1 MQTQRFWVWRQ
12 RRWVLTIFF
21 ILCGVGVM
29 VGPTEAL
36 SGLVGRSIE
45 FLLTMT
51 APSAPAANLH
61 PAAAPRPVP
70 PIGTAS
76 GYYEVLTAIAARLS
90 DASAPADDASGPA
103 DGVAS
108 LDDSLPSDGLSSS
121 INAGSPGSAGASPA
135 AGGSGSSR
143 SSGAPSGAGG
153 GGGGGGTAG
162 SATSSADPTSNE
174 EQSGMLSLDDIA
186 ELGTGL
192 TDSLDLSA
200 ASLVSSMVTES
211 LDSHSPPFDNGAALS
226 VSPASVARIDGLPA
240 DVLLR
245 PDSALPPGGGTV
257 EFAATADPGILA
269 TPEPSSLALLALG
282 LCGVALRRYRRRSR
296 TVSREDSVRSLVTV

>member
-70 PIGTAS
+70 PISNAL
-76 GYYEVLTAIAARLS
+76 GYEGLGAIAARRS
-90 DASAPADDASGPA
+90 DASGPA
-103 DGVAS
+103 ESDASADGVAS
-108 LDDSLPSDGLSSS
+108 SDDSLPSDGLSSS

-296 TVSREDSVRSLVTV
+296 TVPRVDSVRSLATVRG

>member
-1 MQTQRFWVWRQ
+1 MKTQRFWVWRQ

-45 FLLTMT
+45 FLLTMS

-70 PIGTAS
+70 PISTAS
-76 GYYEVLTAIAARLS
+76 GYYETLTAIAAHLS
-90 DASAPADDASGPA
+90 DASGPA
-103 DGVAS
+103 DGVTS
-108 LDDSLPSDGLSSS
+108 SDDSLPSDGLSSS
-121 INAGSPGSAGASPA
+121 NAGSSGSAGASA
-135 AGGSGSSR
+135 ATGGSGSGR
-143 SSGAPSGAGG
+143 SSGAPSGPGG
-153 GGGGGGTAG
+153 GAGGGGGGTAG
-162 SATSSADPTSNE
+162 SAD
-174 EQSGMLSLDDIA
+174 QSGVLSLGDIA

-192 TDSLDLSA
+192 TDSLDLSV
-200 ASLVSSMVTES
+200 ASLVSSTVIES

-226 VSPASVARIDGLPA
+226 VSPASVAGIDGLPA

-245 PDSALPPGGGTV
+245 ASALPGDVGTV
-257 EFAATADPGILA
+257 EFAATADTGILA

-296 TVSREDSVRSLVTV
+296 TVSRVDSVRSLATVRG